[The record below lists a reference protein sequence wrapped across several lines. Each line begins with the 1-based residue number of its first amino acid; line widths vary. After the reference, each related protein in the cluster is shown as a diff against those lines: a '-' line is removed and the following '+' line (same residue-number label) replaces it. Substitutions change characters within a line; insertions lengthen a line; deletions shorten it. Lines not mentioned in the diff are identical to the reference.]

1 MPNLTSSFASAA
13 AGQNQNARDSR
24 GIPGDRGS
32 SSDWNRRDGRSFN
45 GTRTFR
51 RSTTTTP
58 SGQSISSNASAQSPN
73 PNPISSSSTFPVS
86 GSGIDQSSNL
96 QSITTN
102 PPGVPYSM
110 ANFEQNST
118 IPARYGKNQILEIF
132 CDSSP
137 QLSFPTDVASSL
149 YMDGWAPGQ
158 AATTDAQPSAQS
170 NGSAAASS
178 GVRQWGKPSDN
189 SANQEPDMCW
199 MPSQPD
205 FKPLG
210 LQDFTAEEKEA
221 FTNDVNS
228 PLKLMTSNANNGP
241 NANKD
246 GHSHAQ
252 GTGANGRK
260 NVTHSNSNQPSNTF
274 GLNLGHSSGLT
285 SPTSTSNSSRPSVRR
300 RESGDQYGSLN
311 SPQTSRFPRDDNTSW
326 IGNRNKM
333 SELRES
339 STLESDD
346 NSENTPIPQSS
357 RDPPKGGLFGTV
369 GGSSK
374 LPASAS
380 GGGPF
385 MIGVTTSGSTTGWP
399 STASGQNTPSMGSF
413 GNFALPGAPP
423 VGPIGGAKSSVAA
436 AGARE
441 SRLAHLIPGKDS
453 ESSGSSNTQSKTA
466 TAAVDGNLEQG
477 RSWRRP
483 RTDTDPFSD
492 PGRMGTSLL
501 SGSQGD
507 SPPMPSRSAN
517 MPFETPTKSGGGVGT
532 GVGDMG
538 MSSLSLGQGGHDN
551 DGQDQF
557 SPSATNPY
565 RSPAGGDR
573 DRAEE
578 QGHLQHRQDE
588 AHSNGNIGMDR
599 QIGGIIGSTG
609 ADQNSS
615 GYGGPRPFGGNPIF
629 DGSDRSQTSSAGP
642 KTYTGLG
649 AIGGWPGSAT
659 VPNVGTPDRER
670 GGGFGNAF
678 GSSIFPSIGGD
689 IPTSGFGGSVFGPP
703 SNGPGAIGAPSI
715 GRRSKLEALFPISMQ
730 TQMQPPDH
738 EESEMRQGNLGPIGR
753 GGFPTIGRDTD
764 SPMRTSNRGFD
775 ELFPPPGP
783 PGSAHPL
790 YGGHDISAPGTGPVA
805 GTQATTQSTTFNGLP
820 STGAE
825 RQGTSST
832 GPSRQM
838 VMPDRMRWVYLDP
851 QGQVQ
856 GPFTG
861 LEMNDWY
868 KANFFSPDLSVKRV
882 EDPEFEPLGSL
893 IRRIGNSREPF
904 LVPQIGI
911 PHGPPT
917 QSSHFGQTPT
927 GGVVPPLSSVIP
939 AYGRTLTAEEQ
950 NNLERRKQEEQ
961 FVAAQQRDFL
971 MRQQAMAPKF
981 PYGTAVGVPG
991 LQHHSSAHSLHSQPG
1006 FGTMG
1011 PLGAGVHQPIAA
1023 GFPQFFDGHL
1033 GPGMPQVMSGPRE
1046 GEIPGMS
1053 ELDRQVSAF
1062 GGHPGASGGA
1072 NHGTAPGE
1080 LGGLFNS
1087 QGALNSAAEL
1097 DGSGLRDSLPATNSL
1112 VQDEEGFKDR
1122 IQEFERLRQDVN
1134 ADLDQQHIIEE
1145 EQQQHQQTY
1154 HEDSNR
1160 EEYEP
1165 ASDAHRSPNVAA
1177 EAERETEAE
1186 VEDVDVVRAAA
1197 EFKEAT
1203 ETKNSVAAS
1212 APSAS
1217 PFDDQNSSYNK
1228 ALTSD
1233 VSIAGESESKN
1244 ENFAEYDSQQEEY
1257 ARFFEFSQTGPQ
1269 GSDLPMPFPPPPGA
1283 ASPTLSSPTPMQ
1295 PPPLAPWAREA
1306 NESRKGPSLK
1316 EIQEAEAAKAAKADQ
1331 AAAAARRAALE
1342 QEVADTRERERA
1354 MASMQTGLP
1363 TTSTWGQASASPAAT
1378 VSSPWVRPATRSG
1391 SSISTPAQKQKTLAE
1406 IQREEELRKAK
1417 AAKES
1422 ASMTPVAGSA
1432 GSVTGSTGKRYADL
1446 ASKGAP
1452 SSAISSSILSGS
1464 GGATSSSTSI
1474 SNPAAATTV
1483 VGGWATVGAGGR
1495 VKTPAAPTTA
1505 GPSRAI
1511 STATPKPTT
1520 SKPTILAKSGTTTA
1534 KSDAAAAQDEFNK
1547 WLMRELRGLSDGIDA
1562 STFAAT
1568 LILLPLDSTLISDA
1582 VYASSA
1588 TIDGRHFAEEF
1599 IRRKKLADKGIV
1611 EKNGTSNSGTT
1622 GWSEVAKKNS
1632 TVREQSVESSMS
1644 GAGFKVVPGR
1654 KKTGK
1659 K

>member
-1 MPNLTSSFASAA
+1 
-13 AGQNQNARDSR
+13 
-24 GIPGDRGS
+24 
-32 SSDWNRRDGRSFN
+32 
-45 GTRTFR
+45 
-51 RSTTTTP
+51 
-58 SGQSISSNASAQSPN
+58 
-73 PNPISSSSTFPVS
+73 
-86 GSGIDQSSNL
+86 
-96 QSITTN
+96 
-102 PPGVPYSM
+102 
-110 ANFEQNST
+110 
-118 IPARYGKNQILEIF
+118 
-132 CDSSP
+132 
-137 QLSFPTDVASSL
+137 
-149 YMDGWAPGQ
+149 
-158 AATTDAQPSAQS
+158 
-170 NGSAAASS
+170 
-178 GVRQWGKPSDN
+178 
-189 SANQEPDMCW
+189 
-199 MPSQPD
+199 
-205 FKPLG
+205 
-210 LQDFTAEEKEA
+210 
-221 FTNDVNS
+221 
-228 PLKLMTSNANNGP
+228 
-241 NANKD
+241 
-246 GHSHAQ
+246 
-252 GTGANGRK
+252 
-260 NVTHSNSNQPSNTF
+260 
-274 GLNLGHSSGLT
+274 
-285 SPTSTSNSSRPSVRR
+285 
-300 RESGDQYGSLN
+300 
-311 SPQTSRFPRDDNTSW
+311 
-326 IGNRNKM
+326 
-333 SELRES
+333 
-339 STLESDD
+339 
-346 NSENTPIPQSS
+346 
-357 RDPPKGGLFGTV
+357 
-369 GGSSK
+369 
-374 LPASAS
+374 
-380 GGGPF
+380 
-385 MIGVTTSGSTTGWP
+385 
-399 STASGQNTPSMGSF
+399 
-413 GNFALPGAPP
+413 
-423 VGPIGGAKSSVAA
+423 
-436 AGARE
+436 
-441 SRLAHLIPGKDS
+441 
-453 ESSGSSNTQSKTA
+453 
-466 TAAVDGNLEQG
+466 
-477 RSWRRP
+477 
-483 RTDTDPFSD
+483 
-492 PGRMGTSLL
+492 
-501 SGSQGD
+501 
-507 SPPMPSRSAN
+507 

-573 DRAEE
+573 DRTEE
-578 QGHLQHRQDE
+578 QEHLQHRQDE
-588 AHSNGNIGMDR
+588 AHSSGNIGMDR

-609 ADQNSS
+609 VDQNSS

-649 AIGGWPGSAT
+649 AIGGWPGSAA

-670 GGGFGNAF
+670 GGGFGSAF

-738 EESEMRQGNLGPIGR
+738 EESDMRQGNLGPIGR

-764 SPMRTSNRGFD
+764 SLMRTSNRGFD

-790 YGGHDISAPGTGPVA
+790 YGGHDISAPGTGPAA

-825 RQGTSST
+825 RQGTAST

-950 NNLERRKQEEQ
+950 NNLER
-961 FVAAQQRDFL
+961 
-971 MRQQAMAPKF
+971 P
-981 PYGTAVGVPG
+981 
-991 LQHHSSAHSLHSQPG
+991 
-1006 FGTMG
+1006 
-1011 PLGAGVHQPIAA
+1011 
-1023 GFPQFFDGHL
+1023 
-1033 GPGMPQVMSGPRE
+1033 
-1046 GEIPGMS
+1046 
-1053 ELDRQVSAF
+1053 
-1062 GGHPGASGGA
+1062 
-1072 NHGTAPGE
+1072 PGE

-1087 QGALNSAAEL
+1087 QGASNSAAEL
-1097 DGSGLRDSLPATNSL
+1097 DGSGLRDSLPATNNL

-1134 ADLDQQHIIEE
+1134 SDLDQQHIIEE
-1145 EQQQHQQTY
+1145 EQHQHQQLH

-1165 ASDAHRSPNVAA
+1165 VSDAHRSPNVAA
-1177 EAERETEAE
+1177 EAEPETEAEVMAKAE
-1186 VEDVDVVRAAA
+1186 VEDVDVVGAAA
-1197 EFKEAT
+1197 EFKEET

-1217 PFDDQNSSYNK
+1217 LFDDQNSSYNK

-1233 VSIAGESESKN
+1233 VSIAGESEAKN
-1244 ENFAEYDSQQEEY
+1244 EKSAEYDSQQEEY
-1257 ARFFEFSQTGPQ
+1257 AHFVESSQTGPQ

-1283 ASPTLSSPTPMQ
+1283 ASPALSSPTPMQ

-1363 TTSTWGQASASPAAT
+1363 TTS
-1378 VSSPWVRPATRSG
+1378 
-1391 SSISTPAQKQKTLAE
+1391 
-1406 IQREEELRKAK
+1406 
-1417 AAKES
+1417 
-1422 ASMTPVAGSA
+1422 
-1432 GSVTGSTGKRYADL
+1432 
-1446 ASKGAP
+1446 
-1452 SSAISSSILSGS
+1452 
-1464 GGATSSSTSI
+1464 
-1474 SNPAAATTV
+1474 
-1483 VGGWATVGAGGR
+1483 
-1495 VKTPAAPTTA
+1495 
-1505 GPSRAI
+1505 PSRAI
-1511 STATPKPTT
+1511 GTATPKPTT
-1520 SKPTILAKSGTTTA
+1520 AKPTILAKSGTTTA
-1534 KSDAAAAQDEFNK
+1534 KSDAVAAQDEFNK

-1568 LILLPLDSTLISDA
+1568 LMLLPLDSTLISDA

-1611 EKNGTSNSGTT
+1611 EKNGTSNSGAT